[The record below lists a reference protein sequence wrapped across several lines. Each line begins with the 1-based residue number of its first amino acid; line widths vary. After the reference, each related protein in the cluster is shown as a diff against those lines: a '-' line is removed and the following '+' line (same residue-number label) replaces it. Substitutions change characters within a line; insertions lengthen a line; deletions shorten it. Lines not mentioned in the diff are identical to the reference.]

1 MGRRGQPSY
10 KSGDLP
16 KSYWFMLSRIEATS
30 TAVRRVPASLLWLA
44 PKPAALPVSIVV
56 FFYSLKHKTMRSL
69 YFILGLLLT
78 TTSWLGA
85 QHSAVVVV
93 NGGIYGTTN
102 YANVTIQTSGGG
114 GAVTGVDTIRETSV
128 QDLLIA
134 PNGVEM
140 YIAAKDSIIKYNFI
154 NNRPNITRVAAAA
167 FGGPSTIKMALAGN
181 KLLVGNWYAPFSHV
195 GTYTNHLRIFDANT
209 LAYIDSVPS
218 VTKPAKDM
226 IVIGNMAY
234 IAQNNIGSN
243 YNDTIGYIAVVDLN
257 TNSLV
262 RNDTLS
268 TNGDEIGRM
277 VLVGNTIYTLNGRS
291 NTISTYNTITNAKS
305 TVATTV
311 NLQPRSYGKT
321 VVMKNNGL
329 AYIPYND
336 SIGIYDLINNQPL
349 GGLISVPS
357 SFAFDVDT
365 SMNQIVVTETNF
377 LDQTQNKGTVYNTQ
391 GDSLYAIQVGYSPE
405 LVAFILNIVVGTD
418 QVADVTPAFELFP
431 NPTADVLNI
440 RLEEAKPVT
449 WLALDALGRV
459 IFREQTTTDIHSF
472 DVSNLAPGTYILTA
486 LDEQGVLQS
495 SRFVVQ

>member
-1 MGRRGQPSY
+1 
-10 KSGDLP
+10 
-16 KSYWFMLSRIEATS
+16 
-30 TAVRRVPASLLWLA
+30 
-44 PKPAALPVSIVV
+44 
-56 FFYSLKHKTMRSL
+56 MRSL

-93 NGGIYGTTN
+93 NGGVFGTTN
-102 YANVTIQTSGGG
+102 YANVTIQTSGG
-114 GAVTGVDTIRETSV
+114 AVTDVDTIRQTSV

-134 PNGVEM
+134 PNGAEM
-140 YIAAKDSIIKYNFI
+140 YVAAKDSIIKYDYLTNH
-154 NNRPNITRVAAAA
+154 PGITRVAATA
-167 FGGPSTIKMALAGN
+167 FGGPSTVKMALAGN
-181 KLLVGNWYAPFSHV
+181 KLLVGNWYAPFGHV
-195 GTYTNHLRIFDANT
+195 GSYTNHLRIFDANT

-234 IAQNNIGSN
+234 IAQNHRGSN
-243 YNDTIGYIAVVDLN
+243 FNDTIGYIAVVDLS

-268 TNGDEIGRM
+268 TNGDEVGRM
-277 VLVGNTIYTLNGRS
+277 VLVGTTIYTLNGRS

-321 VVMKNNGL
+321 IVMDGNGIV
-329 AYIPYND
+329 YTPYDD
-336 SIGIYDLINNQPL
+336 SIGTYDLINNQPL

-357 SFAFDVDT
+357 NFAFDVDV
-365 SMNQIVVTETNF
+365 SMNHIVVTETNF

-391 GDSLYAIQVGYSPE
+391 GDSLYAVQVGYSPE
-405 LVAFILNIVVGTD
+405 LVAFVLNVVVGTD
-418 QVADVTPAFELFP
+418 QIADVTPAFELFP
-431 NPTADVLNI
+431 NPTTDVLNI

-459 IFREQTTTDIHSF
+459 IFRKQTTTDTHSF

-486 LDEQGVLQS
+486 LDEQGVLES
-495 SRFVVQ
+495 RRFVVQ